1 MADAAALPLP
11 RAPALPRATP
21 DLIAPLCWAALV
33 VGLACRLFSGMN
45 APLWFDETFSAVI
58 ATQDNI
64 PHLIR
69 WMLQEL
75 SGPTYYSMLFAWE
88 RIAGDS
94 NVALRLPSLI
104 LSIATPLLILWRG
117 HPDRQVRM
125 IWAAAT
131 ALSVIGFDSATQA
144 RPYALLFLLATAQ
157 AIAFL
162 RLIDRPDLRRAFL
175 WTGISALMVLT
186 HYHAAVICG
195 LEGIAYLALRP
206 KQAIRTW
213 PALLPLIP
221 MTAWMAFHLPFI
233 LSFTNKDT
241 VWYGTLGLDAL
252 WLIPSLLTGLAW
264 PGVILLTAMLVS
276 FGHDLVAA
284 RRGKAAWPYSA
295 GQTALVACGMAAV
308 ALVMGIGFIIPSF
321 TARYILPYVP
331 ALLAGVAF
339 WIRRMGKAAPLVAAP
354 MLCLMIGSA
363 AAQLAGYLRNPQDD
377 FRYAFNFEQPSQ
389 WIAARGADR
398 LVLLWDNPTAG
409 LNDPDGH
416 LAAVGGYFLRRD
428 GHDIGVTA
436 LPWPRRG
443 DPNRLLLD
451 LAGNRPHGAIL
462 WAYDASVPGTRGRVH
477 PWAIPHIDPR
487 WQCRD
492 FGRAPITMLACIL
505 P

>member
-1 MADAAALPLP
+1 MADAALPLP
-11 RAPALPRATP
+11 HAPALPRVAP
-21 DLIAPLCWAALV
+21 DLITPLCWTALV

-58 ATQDNI
+58 ATQPDI
-64 PHLIR
+64 AHLVR
-69 WMLQEL
+69 WMLREL
-75 SGPTYYSMLFAWE
+75 SGPTYYSMLFAWQQVV
-88 RIAGDS
+88 GDS

-117 HPDRQVRM
+117 YPDRQVRM
-125 IWAAAT
+125 IWAAVT

-144 RPYALLFLLATAQ
+144 RPYALLFLLATAH

-162 RLIDRPDLRRAFL
+162 RLIEQPDLRRAFW
-175 WTGISALMVLT
+175 WTGLSALTVLT

-195 LEGIAYLALRP
+195 IQGIAYLAIRP
-206 KQAIRTW
+206 RQAIRTW
-213 PALLPLIP
+213 PALLPLVP

-264 PGVILLTAMLVS
+264 PGVLLLGAMAAS
-276 FGHDLVAA
+276 FVHDMIAA

-295 GQTALVACGMAAV
+295 AQTALVGSGLIAV
-308 ALVMGIGFIIPSF
+308 TIVMSMGFLVPSF

-339 WIRRMGKAAPLVAAP
+339 WIRRMGKAAPLIAAP
-354 MLCLMIGSA
+354 MLCLMTGSA
-363 AAQLAGYLRNPQDD
+363 AAQLAGYVRAPEED

-389 WIAARGADR
+389 WIAAHGAR
-398 LVLLWDNPTAG
+398 QLVMLWDSPTAG
-409 LNDPDGH
+409 LDDPDGH
-416 LAAVGGYFLRRD
+416 MAQVGGYFLRRD
-428 GHDIGVTA
+428 GHPMPVTA
-436 LPWPRRG
+436 PPWPRRG
-443 DPNRLLLD
+443 DPNRLLLQ
-451 LAGNRPHGAIL
+451 LAGERPHSAIL
-462 WAYDASVPGTRGRVH
+462 WAYDASVPGTRGQAH
-477 PWAIPHIDPR
+477 PWAISRIDPR

-492 FGRAPITMLACIL
+492 FGRAPITVLACVQ